1 MMNDQATTLRQM
13 AMSESSARMPIFTE
27 KASAKQRNIAITG
40 GKGGVGKSTFSLNV
54 ALELGLMRNRVALID
69 ADFGLANLDLLC
81 GVTPKFHFGH
91 FITKEKALS
100 EIAIE
105 LADGVTLLPGG
116 SGIEELANFS
126 PSSQPHVFD
135 EMGKIEKNLDF
146 MLIDTAAGIAE
157 NVSGVLAAASEAII
171 VVTPEPTSIVDAY
184 ATIKLMLRRS
194 PDKKIS
200 VVINNTVG
208 LSDAQ
213 QVFQSINGAVR
224 GFLNKQIEFLGMIP
238 RDTRVQEAIRE
249 QIPVVKFAPDT
260 PASRAIRLIAKELN
274 GQGSAGIGGAQIQFF
289 WDLLSRN

>member
-1 MMNDQATTLRQM
+1 MMNDQATTLRAM
-13 AMSESSARMPIFTE
+13 AMSESPVRMPIFTE
-27 KASAKQRNIAITG
+27 KAGAKQRNIAITG

-54 ALELGLMRNRVALID
+54 ALELGLIRNRVALID

-91 FITKEKALS
+91 FITKEKELS
-100 EIAIE
+100 EIAIQ
-105 LADGVTLLPGG
+105 LAEGVTLIPGG

-135 EMGKIEKNLDF
+135 QMGTLEKNLDF
-146 MLIDTAAGIAE
+146 MLIDTAAGIAD
-157 NVSGVLAAASEAII
+157 NVSGVLASASEVII

-184 ATIKLMLRRS
+184 ATIKLVFRRA
-194 PDKKIS
+194 PNKKVS
-200 VVINNTVG
+200 VVINNTIG

-224 GFLNKQIEFLGMIP
+224 GFLNKQVEFLGMIP
-238 RDTRVQEAIRE
+238 HDTRVQEAIRE

-274 GQGSAGIGGAQIQFF
+274 GQGSSSVGGSQVQYF
-289 WDLLSRN
+289 WDLLARN